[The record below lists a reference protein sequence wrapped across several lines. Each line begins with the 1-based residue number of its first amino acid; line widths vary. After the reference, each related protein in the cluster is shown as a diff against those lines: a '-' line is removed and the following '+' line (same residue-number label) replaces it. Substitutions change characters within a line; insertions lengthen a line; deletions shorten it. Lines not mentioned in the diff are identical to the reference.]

1 MGDSKELV
9 DRRRMLVSKDEEII
23 KRFAKRIHIFTETE
37 FKSEILSNA
46 HDPRYFIHLGST
58 KMFQDFKRH

>member
-1 MGDSKELV
+1 MGDSKEKV
-9 DRRRMLVSKDEEII
+9 DRRGMLLSKDEERI
-23 KRFAKRIHIFTETE
+23 KIFAKRIQISTVTE

-58 KMFQDFKRH
+58 KVFQDFKRH

>member
-1 MGDSKELV
+1 MGDSKEQF
-9 DRRRMLVSKDEEII
+9 DRRGMLVSKVEERI
-23 KRFAKRIHIFTETE
+23 KKRIQISTITE

-46 HDPRYFIHLGST
+46 HNPRYFIHLGST